1 MRISIVL
8 LFILFITSCSTEKPK
23 FKKERVCSYEAL
35 RYLRNPRNKTKQRL
49 HNPKLI
55 SDMAST
61 ARSMQLCYE
70 DFRIRSGSEEFNTCL
85 VVGIDDYGEMEF
97 FNFGTREVQLDES
110 FMRCAKAV
118 TKSVPFSSYGTNYVL
133 IQSYQFYVGN

>member
-1 MRISIVL
+1 MRTTFFL
-8 LFILFITSCSTEKPK
+8 LLVLFITSCTTEKPK
-23 FKKERVCSYEAL
+23 FKKEQTCSYEAL
-35 RYLRNPRNKTKQRL
+35 RYLRNPRNKYKQRIR
-49 HNPKLI
+49 NPKLI

-70 DFRIRSGSEEFNTCL
+70 DYKNRSGHEEFNTCL

-97 FNFGTREVQLDES
+97 FNFGAGEVKLDEG
-110 FMRCAKAV
+110 FIKCAKAV
-118 TKSVPFSSYGTNYVL
+118 TKSIPYSSYGTNYVL

>member
-1 MRISIVL
+1 MRTAVFL
-8 LFILFITSCSTEKPK
+8 LLAFIITSCSTEKPK
-23 FKKERVCSYEAL
+23 FQKEHVCSYEAL

-70 DFRIRSGSEEFNTCL
+70 DYKNRSGREEFNTCL

-97 FNFGTREVQLDES
+97 YNFGARDVQLDES
-110 FMRCAKAV
+110 FIRCAKAV